1 METLAGLAGGTLGY
15 IYGNLPGAYYG
26 YKLGKAMAPYRSLSR
41 GRSRT
46 PKRIRLTSPRSY
58 SAPTPGS
65 MYRPRL
71 LSYSRSRSSRGG
83 SDNFVTRQFDV
94 TNQYRKRKMPYR
106 KKRRWR
112 SFVKKV
118 AAVQIK
124 QAGLRTVLFNT
135 RAQVANGVTYQ
146 GAHAMELY
154 GMSGTNDNN
163 NVQGCSDIRRIF
175 KNDPDITKEPLTN
188 EPKEGK
194 LQFGSG
200 VLDATIRNLSEF
212 EAEVDIY
219 TGWFRKSQDNAAAIA
234 NRNIINDLGTAGD
247 PINTGNTT
255 LNLGERGATVFDLSE
270 AISKTGY
277 KIYSKKKM
285 VLAPGQSTFIQHRD
299 PKNHMIDWV
308 RDGQFGYAKKGLTY
322 CMLVVFKPTTTAVD
336 DAVVTLSIG
345 CTRKYSYAF
354 VSDNLDLCAKNPPT

>member
-1 METLAGLAGGTLGY
+1 METLAGVAGGTLGY

-26 YKLGKAMAPYRSLSR
+26 YKLGKRMAAFKRSYSR

-46 PKRIRLTSPRSY
+46 VKRMRMYSPRSA
-58 SAPTPGS
+58 SSGS
-65 MYRPRL
+65 YLKPRL
-71 LSYSRSRSSRGG
+71 LNYSRSSTRSAGG
-83 SDNFVTRQFDV
+83 SDNIVTRQFDV

-112 SFVKKV
+112 SFVRKV

-135 RAQVANGVTYQ
+135 RSQVANATTFQ

-163 NVQGCSDIRRIF
+163 DVQGCSDIRRIF
-175 KNDPDITKEPLTN
+175 KNDPDITKEALTN

-194 LQFGSG
+194 LQFASG
-200 VLDATIRNLSEF
+200 VLDATIRNLSEH
-212 EAEVDIY
+212 EAEIDVY
-219 TGWFRKSQDNAAAIA
+219 TGWFRKSQDNAPAIA
-234 NRNIINDLGTAGD
+234 NRNIINDLGQTGD

-285 VLAPGQSTFIQHRD
+285 ILAPGQSTFIQHRD

-308 RDGQFGYAKKGLTY
+308 RDGSLGYAKRGLTF

-336 DAVVTLSIG
+336 NAIVVLSIG